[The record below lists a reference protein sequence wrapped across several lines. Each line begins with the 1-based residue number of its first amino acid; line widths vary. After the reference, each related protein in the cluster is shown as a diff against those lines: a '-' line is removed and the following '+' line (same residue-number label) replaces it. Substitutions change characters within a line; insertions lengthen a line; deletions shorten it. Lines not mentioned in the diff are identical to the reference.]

1 MSNTNLMIF
10 VNNNFLAMIISES
23 SYIYMVNS
31 TLNIYIILKIMD
43 SKKYYTSLTFKL
55 VMKH

>member
-1 MSNTNLMIF
+1 MSNTNLKIF
-10 VNNNFLAMIISES
+10 VNNNFLAMIIPES

-43 SKKYYTSLTFKL
+43 SKNITQ
-55 VMKH
+55 V

>member
-31 TLNIYIILKIMD
+31 TLNIYIILKIID
-43 SKKYYTSLTFKL
+43 SKKYHTSLTFKL